1 MYTVDMSQSASSK
14 PWLHPLPSGRGFE
27 GSSHAPRSYDSEEE
41 QESRFQIFA
50 ENLRQIEKCLASL
63 TDRNVRNGQLWIDF
77 DVDINV
83 YLYV

>member
-1 MYTVDMSQSASSK
+1 MSQSASSK
-14 PWLHPLPSGRGFE
+14 PWLHPLGPRRGFE

-63 TDRNVRNGQLWIDF
+63 TDKGNVRNGQLWIDF

-83 YLYV
+83 